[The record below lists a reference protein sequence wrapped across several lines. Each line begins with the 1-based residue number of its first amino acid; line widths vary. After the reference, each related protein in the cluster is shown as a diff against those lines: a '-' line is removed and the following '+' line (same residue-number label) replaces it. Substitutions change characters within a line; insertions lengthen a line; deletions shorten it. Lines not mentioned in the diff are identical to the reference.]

1 MKILISKLLAFFV
14 AINLSAQTK
23 KQKDIN
29 AIKSMCGC
37 FEVNFKFAETFS
49 YSKDSIYKSSEN
61 YSAGALEW
69 AQLVND
75 EKNNIIIQH
84 ILIAGNEDN
93 PYVIKHW
100 RQDWLYENSDFY
112 FYDHNNKW
120 IYKYKQQNE
129 VKGQWSQKVY
139 QVDDSPRYEGTA
151 TWIHADGRSFWS
163 NSTDAPLPRREI
175 TKRQDY
181 NVMLRRNHHEIFD
194 WGWQHDQ
201 DNHKIIRESGK
212 EDFVLA
218 QEKGINNYKR
228 VESKRCLAAQNF
240 WKENKDKWSLV
251 RNKWDN
257 IFNYKKDIKLKNK
270 FNEKRLYQY
279 LFSLESSVNEEEVS
293 KIIDNFISI

>member
-1 MKILISKLLAFFV
+1 MKILISKLLVFFV

-84 ILIAGNEDN
+84 ILIAGDEDN

-112 FYDHNNKW
+112 YYDHNNKW
-120 IYKYKQQNE
+120 IYKHKKQNE

-181 NVMLRRNHHEIFD
+181 NVMLRRNNHEIFG

-201 DNHKIIRESGK
+201 DNDKIIRESGK

-218 QEKGINNYKR
+218 QEKGINNYIR

-257 IFNYKKDIKLKNK
+257 IFNYKNDIKLKNK

>member
-1 MKILISKLLAFFV
+1 V
-14 AINLSAQTK
+14 
-23 KQKDIN
+23 
-29 AIKSMCGC
+29 
-37 FEVNFKFAETFS
+37 
-49 YSKDSIYKSSEN
+49 
-61 YSAGALEW
+61 
-69 AQLVND
+69 
-75 EKNNIIIQH
+75 
-84 ILIAGNEDN
+84 
-93 PYVIKHW
+93 
-100 RQDWLYENSDFY
+100 
-112 FYDHNNKW
+112 
-120 IYKYKQQNE
+120 
-129 VKGQWSQKVY
+129 
-139 QVDDSPRYEGTA
+139 
-151 TWIHADGRSFWS
+151 DGRSFWS

-181 NVMLRRNHHEIFD
+181 NVMLRRNNHEIFD

-201 DNHKIIRESGK
+201 DNDKIIRESGK

-218 QEKGINNYKR
+218 QEKGINNYIR

-257 IFNYKKDIKLKNK
+257 IFNYKNDIKLKNK

>member
-1 MKILISKLLAFFV
+1 MKILIPKLLVFFL

>member
-1 MKILISKLLAFFV
+1 MKILISKLLVFFV

-84 ILIAGNEDN
+84 ILIAGDEDN

-112 FYDHNNKW
+112 YYDHNNKW
-120 IYKYKQQNE
+120 IYKHKKQNE

-181 NVMLRRNHHEIFD
+181 NVMLRRNNHEIFD

-201 DNHKIIRESGK
+201 DNDKIIRESGK

-218 QEKGINNYKR
+218 QEKGINNYIR

-257 IFNYKKDIKLKNK
+257 IFNYKNDIKLKNK
-270 FNEKRLYQY
+270 INEKRLYQY

>member
-1 MKILISKLLAFFV
+1 MVFFV

-84 ILIAGNEDN
+84 ILIAGDEDN

-112 FYDHNNKW
+112 YYDHNNKW
-120 IYKYKQQNE
+120 IYKHKKQNE

-151 TWIHADGRSFWS
+151 TWIHVDGRSFWS

-181 NVMLRRNHHEIFD
+181 NVMLRGNHHEIFD

-257 IFNYKKDIKLKNK
+257 IFNYKNDIKLKNK